1 MIMNNRFLIA
11 ISIISLFI
19 SSCNPVV
26 DKANVKTEILTTEKA
41 FEKLAADSGIAYAF
55 NSYAAD
61 SAVIKREND
70 TIINSKTGIYHYY
83 SNNGSDSAS
92 VKWTADFVD
101 VSDDGTMAYT
111 YGKYTLQ
118 VLNADN
124 TTQEFRGTFHT
135 VWKKQ
140 TDGTWK
146 FVWD

>member
-1 MIMNNRFLIA
+1 MNNKQLILFSIMSLFLI
-11 ISIISLFI
+11 
-19 SSCNPVV
+19 SCSPAV
-26 DKANVKTEILTTEKA
+26 DKSKMKAEVLQTEKA

-70 TIINSKTGIYHYY
+70 SVIVGKAGIFHYY

-111 YGKYTLQ
+111 YGKYIIK

-124 TTQEFRGTFHT
+124 TTQQFSGTFHT

-140 TDGTWK
+140 TDGKWK